1 MTTFNIYMVRHGQ
14 TYLNKYHRIQGW
26 SDTPLTDNGVAD
38 AKRAGERLKDVIFTH
53 AVSSDARRARQTA
66 GYILEANNG
75 KIKEPEIDIAFREE
89 NFGYFEGNDDYAT
102 WHMVGSPHG
111 TNNFHEMIDTFSI
124 EKTKDMLHEADP
136 YHDAEDNATFWGRL
150 QPGFDRLINKCQDG
164 DKVFVSTHGTLIRSV
179 VSKYSDIDVAV
190 SAINGSV
197 TKLTVTDGKISVD
210 YFNNVDQPI
219 D

>member
-1 MTTFNIYMVRHGQ
+1 MVRHGQ

-26 SDTPLTDNGVAD
+26 ADTPLTDNGVKD
-38 AKRAGERLKDVIFTH
+38 AKRAGERLQNVVFDRAI
-53 AVSSDARRARQTA
+53 SSDARRAKQTA
-66 GYILEANNG
+66 QYILAENNG
-75 KIKEPEIDIAFREE
+75 KLEEPEIDIAFREE

-124 EKTKDMLHEADP
+124 EKTKDMLHDADP

-150 QPGFDRLINKCQDG
+150 QPGFDRIIKDAKDG
-164 DKVFVSTHGTLIRSV
+164 DKVFISTHGTLIRSV
-179 VSKYSDIDVAV
+179 VSKFSDINVAV

-197 TKLTVTDGKISVD
+197 TKLKVEDGKISVV